1 MEYKIQIEKT
11 DVKLYEIDF
20 HIEENELKKFVDEN
34 YETFD
39 QFVEDNE
46 LNEEEVNDISPEEY
60 YKNYLTEFIEDQDPD
75 LLFSDWCQ
83 DHSQYHLESEEC
95 CILSVRK

>member
-1 MEYKIQIEKT
+1 MKYKIQVEKT

-20 HIEENELKKFVDEN
+20 HIEEEELQHFVDEN
-34 YETFD
+34 YQTFD

-46 LNEEEVNDISPEEY
+46 CLKPTDLTKEGY
-60 YKNYLTEFIEDQDPD
+60 YKNYITEFIEDQDPD
-75 LLFSDWCQ
+75 LLFMEWCQ

-95 CILSVRK
+95 CILSFC